1 MKNLLK
7 IALRIFLAAL
17 LFLPVEMF
25 SVLVEKEIV
34 EVQKVVEVENI
45 EELRAELIKR
55 LEDLGPYEN
64 TTQIMQEIGKSTRID
79 SLKEISKKISDLYVG
94 ILKNNALKILDNI
107 ESSEGK
113 EELKQKINDSNSREA
128 LEEIIQAL
136 QQQLEEEQNKQAIET
151 LRLTALS
158 IREDVSF
165 MSKQAG
171 MDTDVDFNPRIDE
184 INKFTQIK
192 NFETAINHLRNLKIA
207 RSKDLIE
214 ANKEKDAKISKLKL
228 ETEEIE
234 KYIEKSDGEK
244 DKLNAYID
252 QQQEII
258 KSENL
263 ENTEKREALAKQ
275 EAELAQAMAKIEQ
288 MRTEAIQAQE
298 ASVDLDQ
305 GKQQQLQTKLEEF
318 TKQLEEQGTKLVQQ
332 KQQLETQNEIIKK
345 GEASA
350 EELLVEKEKTETATN
365 RAESLAKNMQ
375 KLEAKLKQ
383 QQEYFNRFRSSTS
396 IRSQLTSRQ
405 LTAELIKRDKLID
418 NQKRLLKK
426 DENQEKLED
435 ELEKQK
441 LDAALLALQQDIEE
455 QVQERSQKME
465 KLTESAEDLMSKTKE
480 INESLV
486 QRNQDVARLA
496 KEKNE
501 LASTLS
507 QQKESEDFRLS
518 EGINQAKFELQNK
531 VKTLEASLQQTD
543 AEKQKLE
550 KDFQSAQNKFNTAQR
565 GLSAANARAVNFQ
578 QRAVGQSSALKQQAQ
593 ALLAKQKEE
602 SEKEIEQLNKEFGNE
617 IKLAEEKLSSLGT
630 QLEESQKELTGLED
644 SQVNFLE
651 EKTKFAASE
660 QENQQAIAQLK
671 HEQDLSNVQKEQE
684 IKEHI
689 SLATQL
695 KSELEKQKSIQ
706 AALRTKIAA
715 QSNQFRAN
723 AQQTQNQL
731 LSMSAGFKQQAAML
745 ASKKDEEKAKELQT
759 ANIKWQNKFS
769 DLEKEFSAKVGQVTS
784 RLSQSQNNFDGFL
797 GDLKKEQEVV
807 ANFSEKLNSLNR
819 ELQASKGL
827 KSEVAQQSAK
837 LQRLV
842 AKIDVDS
849 SNLQRLKDELRLAKN
864 SSHGLEKKHKT
875 VTKKLL
881 ENTQRSYQVE
891 LAKLKV
897 ANDGLKKTL
906 QNNEEQSSKL
916 LEQEVIQQ
924 KALDGLRERALR
936 LKEQLR

>member
-298 ASVDLDQ
+298 ASVD
-305 GKQQQLQTKLEEF
+305 
-318 TKQLEEQGTKLVQQ
+318 
-332 KQQLETQNEIIKK
+332 
-345 GEASA
+345 
-350 EELLVEKEKTETATN
+350 
-365 RAESLAKNMQ
+365 
-375 KLEAKLKQ
+375 
-383 QQEYFNRFRSSTS
+383 
-396 IRSQLTSRQ
+396 
-405 LTAELIKRDKLID
+405 
-418 NQKRLLKK
+418 
-426 DENQEKLED
+426 
-435 ELEKQK
+435 
-441 LDAALLALQQDIEE
+441 
-455 QVQERSQKME
+455 
-465 KLTESAEDLMSKTKE
+465 
-480 INESLV
+480 
-486 QRNQDVARLA
+486 
-496 KEKNE
+496 
-501 LASTLS
+501 
-507 QQKESEDFRLS
+507 
-518 EGINQAKFELQNK
+518 
-531 VKTLEASLQQTD
+531 
-543 AEKQKLE
+543 
-550 KDFQSAQNKFNTAQR
+550 
-565 GLSAANARAVNFQ
+565 
-578 QRAVGQSSALKQQAQ
+578 
-593 ALLAKQKEE
+593 
-602 SEKEIEQLNKEFGNE
+602 
-617 IKLAEEKLSSLGT
+617 
-630 QLEESQKELTGLED
+630 
-644 SQVNFLE
+644 
-651 EKTKFAASE
+651 
-660 QENQQAIAQLK
+660 
-671 HEQDLSNVQKEQE
+671 
-684 IKEHI
+684 
-689 SLATQL
+689 
-695 KSELEKQKSIQ
+695 
-706 AALRTKIAA
+706 
-715 QSNQFRAN
+715 
-723 AQQTQNQL
+723 
-731 LSMSAGFKQQAAML
+731 
-745 ASKKDEEKAKELQT
+745 
-759 ANIKWQNKFS
+759 
-769 DLEKEFSAKVGQVTS
+769 
-784 RLSQSQNNFDGFL
+784 
-797 GDLKKEQEVV
+797 
-807 ANFSEKLNSLNR
+807 
-819 ELQASKGL
+819 
-827 KSEVAQQSAK
+827 
-837 LQRLV
+837 
-842 AKIDVDS
+842 
-849 SNLQRLKDELRLAKN
+849 
-864 SSHGLEKKHKT
+864 
-875 VTKKLL
+875 
-881 ENTQRSYQVE
+881 
-891 LAKLKV
+891 
-897 ANDGLKKTL
+897 
-906 QNNEEQSSKL
+906 
-916 LEQEVIQQ
+916 
-924 KALDGLRERALR
+924 
-936 LKEQLR
+936 